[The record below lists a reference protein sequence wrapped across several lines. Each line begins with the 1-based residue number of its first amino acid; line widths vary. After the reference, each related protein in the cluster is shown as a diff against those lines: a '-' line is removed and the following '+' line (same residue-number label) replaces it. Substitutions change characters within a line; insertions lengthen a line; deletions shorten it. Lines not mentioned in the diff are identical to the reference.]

1 MNSMTGYGKADLKT
15 AKLSVSV
22 AVSSVNSRFLEYS
35 LRLPRQVIF
44 LEPRFKE
51 LIASKVS
58 RGKINLALNYEDLG
72 VGVDRLSFNWNLADE
87 VYDQLARLRKKYDLA
102 GEVEIGH
109 FATFPELFRVEKA
122 EDVEAKLWPSM
133 KRAVNRALDDLV
145 VTRKMEGE
153 NLKKDLAQRLK
164 ILLTKIR
171 EIEKQAPK
179 NVQIYRERLARKIS
193 QVLGEKTIDGLRL
206 EEEIAYMAERSDI
219 TEECIRFESH
229 LRQFGTDV
237 KKKGPV
243 GKKLNF
249 ILQELNRESNTLGA
263 KAANTE
269 VSRLVLILKE
279 EIEKMREQVQNIE

>member
-35 LRLPRQVIF
+35 LRLPRQIIF

-87 VYDQLARLRKKYDLA
+87 VYDQLARLKKKYHLE

-171 EIEKQAPK
+171 EVEKLAPK
-179 NVQIYRERLARKIS
+179 NVQIYREKLARKIS

-249 ILQELNRESNTLGA
+249 ILQELNRESNTIGA